1 MSRVSRLLDLAAGR
15 AACALLLLALST
27 TLAAAQ
33 RPVLKGVLPGTSKIV
48 VVAEGEL
55 EPRSTGSYSLRIYG
69 GANRAHPYDDFI
81 GGIVWRRSGTVE
93 KLVLA
98 DVNGDQIAD
107 IVVVVRSA
115 GTGGYL
121 SADAF
126 RLRGRLLEHLGSVK
140 GLAKD
145 ADPVRALKA
154 KRAKANP

>member
-1 MSRVSRLLDLAAGR
+1 MDLRMSVSKALCVALPLAALPI
-15 AACALLLLALST
+15 AP
-27 TLAAAQ
+27 AAAES
-33 RPVLKGVLPGTSKIV
+33 PVVKQAVLPGTSKIV

-69 GANRAHPYDDFI
+69 GANATHPYDDFI
-81 GGIVWRRSGTVE
+81 AGIVRPRPGEVE
-93 KLVLA
+93 KLAFA
-98 DVNGDQIAD
+98 DVNGDRIAD
-107 IVVVVRSA
+107 IVVVMRSA

-126 RLRGRLLEHLGSVK
+126 RLRGRLLEHLGSVR

-145 ADPVRALKA
+145 GDAVRALRA